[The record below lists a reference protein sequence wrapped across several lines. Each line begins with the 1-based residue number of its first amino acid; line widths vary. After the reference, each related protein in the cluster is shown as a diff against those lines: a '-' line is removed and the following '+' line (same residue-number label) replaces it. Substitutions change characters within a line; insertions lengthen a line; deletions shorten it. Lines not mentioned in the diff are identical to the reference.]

1 MICSAQMRIKPDALY
16 RIHDTRYSFDPAQDG
31 TKDGHR
37 GSSIRNRKHGFT
49 MAELLVVLAVI
60 SLFVLMAQIHLF
72 GLLRKNTFR
81 AQTQELVSTMQMA
94 ASAAAETGRRYEIMI
109 DISEQAYELKQIT
122 GSEINVDRP
131 DETPGEVIVQN
142 NLTENCRLVYVWFDD
157 GIDTNTR
164 AWFRV
169 GSSGWQNGGKIV
181 LLDEKD
187 EPYTIVVNRINRIVV
202 LEEGDIELLEPKTKN
217 ELPF

>member
-1 MICSAQMRIKPDALY
+1 MICLAQMHTDA
-16 RIHDTRYSFDPAQDG
+16 RGRKCMNAKMHQDDVLLHSH
-31 TKDGHR
+31 T
-37 GSSIRNRKHGFT
+37 NGFT
-49 MAELLVVLAVI
+49 MAELLVVVAIV

-94 ASAAAETGRRYEIMI
+94 ASAAAETGRRYEIII
-109 DISEQAYELKQIT
+109 DITEQGYVLKELT
-122 GSEINVDRP
+122 GSEIYVDKP
-131 DETPGEVIVQN
+131 DETPGEIIVQN

-157 GIDTNTR
+157 GIDTNVK

-169 GSSGWQNGGKIV
+169 GPSGWQNGGKIV

-187 EPYTIVVNRINRIVV
+187 QPYTIVVNRINRIVV
-202 LEEGDIELLEPKTKN
+202 LEEGDIELLEPKSKDD
-217 ELPF
+217 LPF